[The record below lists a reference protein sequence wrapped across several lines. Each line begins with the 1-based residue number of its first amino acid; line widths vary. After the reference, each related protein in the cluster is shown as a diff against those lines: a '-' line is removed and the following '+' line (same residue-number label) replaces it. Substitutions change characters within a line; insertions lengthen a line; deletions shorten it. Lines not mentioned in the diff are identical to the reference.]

1 MEFPEDLLYTE
12 QHEWAL
18 VENNVVTVGVT
29 DFAQNQL
36 GDVVYLDLPTEGDV
50 LNQEDTFGVI
60 ESVKAVSDLYSPV
73 SGKVIEVNTAA
84 VDSPEI
90 VNDDPYG
97 EGWLVKIKV
106 DPSRQKELEGLLD
119 AHSYE
124 ELVSSRGV
132 PADAEEDLNVR
143 EESE

>member
-1 MEFPEDLLYTE
+1 MTEFPEDLLYTE

-18 VENNVVTVGVT
+18 VEDKIVTVGVS

-36 GDVVYLDLPTEGDV
+36 GDIVYLDLPSEGDV

-60 ESVKAVSDLYSPV
+60 ESVKAVSDLYSPI
-73 SGKVIEVNTAA
+73 SGKVIEINSAV

-97 EGWLVKIKV
+97 EGWLIKIKM
-106 DPSRQKELEGLLD
+106 DSGKEKELESLLD
-119 AHSYE
+119 AHAYE
-124 ELVSSRGV
+124 ELVGQQGS
-132 PADAEEDLNVR
+132 DAEVEEDMEAG
-143 EESE
+143 EES